1 MDKPVLFRNNYN
13 NSGLIWTVNEHMPLR
28 VACFVDGNPIPKIRL
43 FKGHKE
49 LAMVTNNLK
58 WANYTVNLCEET
70 DNYTCKGSSDEFN
83 SNNQTVE
90 VNITCKYSKILNLV
104 SGLIL
109 K

>member
-1 MDKPVLFRNNYN
+1 M
-13 NSGLIWTVNEHMPLR
+13 WTVNEHMPLR

-49 LAMVTNNLK
+49 LAMVTNKLK
-58 WANYTVNLCEET
+58 WANYSATHCEDT
-70 DNYTCKGSSDEFN
+70 DNYTCEGSSDEFS

-90 VNITCKYSKILNLV
+90 VNITCKYSNNLNLV
-104 SGLIL
+104 SDLIL